1 MPLLRHYSLTDRIL
15 LHIDRGLRTLGT
27 APQARRA
34 NPANTVAQKPLPPT
48 ARRIS
53 AALMRVNHSGEVS
66 AQALYHAQAWTAR
79 SATIRISMQQAAAEE
94 NDHLAWCG
102 ERLQE
107 LDSHVSYLN
116 PLWYIGSFAIG
127 VCAGLAGDKWSLG
140 FVAETE
146 RQVVQHLDRH
156 QRKLPVQDHKSQQ
169 ILQQMR
175 IDEAHHASMANTA
188 GAAALPFPIQILMR
202 GFSAIMTRTAYWV

>member
-1 MPLLRHYSLTDRIL
+1 MPLRHYSLTDRIL
-15 LHIDRGLRTLGT
+15 GHIDRGLRTLGT
-27 APQARRA
+27 AAQASRA
-34 NPANTVAQKPLPPT
+34 NPANKIAQKPLSPEARPT
-48 ARRIS
+48 S

-66 AQALYHAQAWTAR
+66 AQALYHAQAWTAKSPR
-79 SATIRISMQQAAAEE
+79 IRIAMQQAAAEE
-94 NDHLAWCG
+94 NDHLAWCA

-156 QRKLPVQDHKSQQ
+156 QEKLPAQDHKSRH

-175 IDEAHHASMANTA
+175 IDEAHHASMATTA
-188 GAAALPFPIQILMR
+188 GAAALPFPIKILMR
-202 GFSAIMTRTAYWV
+202 VFSSVMTRTAYWV